1 MRWEHVACFLNH
13 IARVPCFFKK
23 GHSSDPCFSQSQKS
37 NRQDFDMPTQIAVS
51 KQKRDN
57 LEAVFRCAKADLFAK
72 VKFIYDQKA
81 DLAVVGGE
89 IYNDCKRKCK
99 DKLGGQDLP
108 AVARDTHVEGVWTD
122 ALTKHNQKNA
132 LAQKR
137 STVCTVMQS
146 EFSGESAHSFSTAT
160 RFIRCH

>member
-1 MRWEHVACFLNH
+1 
-13 IARVPCFFKK
+13 
-23 GHSSDPCFSQSQKS
+23 
-37 NRQDFDMPTQIAVS
+37 MPTQIAVS

-108 AVARDTHVEGVWTD
+108 AVTRDTHVEGVWTD
-122 ALTKHNQKNA
+122 ALTKHRWKNA

-137 STVCTVMQS
+137 SAVHTAVQNK
-146 EFSGESAHSFSTAT
+146 FLGESARSFFTAT
-160 RFIRCH
+160 RLIRCH